1 MKVTS
6 PAYDWLISH
15 VFAAV
20 ELDIAI
26 GASYMEAV
34 RGPGGEIWPPRNSV
48 AMIDRHGEIIYNYAK
63 VHTCQFSALEALHTG
78 GRRVYTG
85 VLNTR
90 SGTNVTVASVICFD
104 REQMETARIA
114 RQAGAEVLLVP
125 NACGLSDD
133 TLDQFAVR
141 AMENAMA
148 TAMANYADIP
158 EWSDS
163 TNGVCCCNHVSNTHP
178 ITPTI
183 THFCWECYI

>member
-1 MKVTS
+1 M
-6 PAYDWLISH
+6 
-15 VFAAV
+15 FAAR

-34 RGPGGEIWPPRNSV
+34 RGPGGEVWPPRNSV

-63 VHTCQFSALEALHTG
+63 MHTCQFSALEALHTG

-90 SGTNVTVASVICFD
+90 SGINVTVASVICFD
-104 REQMETARIA
+104 REQMETARMA

-133 TLDQFAVR
+133 TLGQFAVR

-148 TAMANYADIP
+148 TAMTNYADIP

-163 TNGVCCCNHVSNTHP
+163 TNGVCCCDRLHTYP
-178 ITPTI
+178 IAHTTI
-183 THFCWECYI
+183 H